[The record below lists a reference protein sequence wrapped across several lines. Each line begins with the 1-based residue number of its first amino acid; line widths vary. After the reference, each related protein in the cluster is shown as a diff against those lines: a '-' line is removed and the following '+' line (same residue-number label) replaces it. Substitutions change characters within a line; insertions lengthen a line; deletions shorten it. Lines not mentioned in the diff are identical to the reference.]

1 MRIVTLVTMA
11 IPIFASFTNAE
22 VDPLNDSDCIVCK
35 HLIHTL
41 DRTKINQAA
50 CKVVTRSGDEPITDA
65 SWKLHSAAML
75 AKDSSGTILNEIKSL
90 VNKGHADA
98 KQICGYM
105 GVESSEGGCQC
116 PLDHKPYKTLGDA
129 ISSIRTSATSG
140 QVRSEVSKD
149 LKCDQTGTTL
159 TSLLE
164 LGRKKMMRSRRSK
177 KSTTE
182 MMIKDFGCA
191 SARETAREREEK
203 EEKRES
209 GSFDTTTLLCG
220 DRNPYEME

>member
-75 AKDSSGTILNEIKSL
+75 ATIVDLDCKL
-90 VNKGHADA
+90 
-98 KQICGYM
+98 C
-105 GVESSEGGCQC
+105 CC
-116 PLDHKPYKTLGDA
+116 PLTMAEVIATTDTVKIPTA
-129 ISSIRTSATSG
+129 ITA
-140 QVRSEVSKD
+140 
-149 LKCDQTGTTL
+149 
-159 TSLLE
+159 
-164 LGRKKMMRSRRSK
+164 SR
-177 KSTTE
+177 
-182 MMIKDFGCA
+182 
-191 SARETAREREEK
+191 SARPLRGTGCNVNGCIVK
-203 EEKRES
+203 VKS
-209 GSFDTTTLLCG
+209 NLCEHQSSL
-220 DRNPYEME
+220 DVYIFIYYEMKI